1 MGSYSS
7 WVVGTDYC
15 EVRRTPRPD
24 LYNLLPR
31 EIIEQ
36 DQQSGH
42 MTYLDFWDDP
52 EESGVSLWDEAG
64 AIWDRTG
71 YKPVLESLFWVME
84 NESKEDLIELENLED
99 LRDPDRCPVEFLP
112 IWARSLGHALEEG
125 LSEKAQRETLQAI
138 VPLNKIRGKPIS
150 YVIFYRMLGY
160 RISAWPLWKKAV
172 HEAQD
177 RYARTRFDSVSAV
190 SGETLTTIPVGTLAS
205 PPVRPTSLRITDGV
219 ETFRDDGKG
228 GLIGNQGG
236 TGSIIYATGAY
247 RVNFATPP
255 AGAVSAD
262 YDHVDD
268 EYPYH
273 AARIDLDVFLVP
285 IGGGPPAVVD
295 ATFVKNILDRLDEV
309 NPIHVLVR
317 AFSFIYEDSDTVS
330 DFARDGAGCGP
341 EMVEDFWDGGQDFY
355 VGDLGIEGEDGY
367 LQISRSDGFEEIVL
381 DDLAPLVCPASDT
394 MTITSTP
401 AQPHDG
407 VW

>member
-7 WVVGTDYC
+7 WSVGSDYC
-15 EVRRTPRPD
+15 EVRRTPLPD
-24 LYNLLPR
+24 LYGLLPP

-36 DQQSGH
+36 DQQTGH
-42 MTYLDFWDDP
+42 LTYLDYWDDP
-52 EESGVSLWDEAG
+52 EKSGVDVWDEAG

-84 NESKEDLIELENLED
+84 QESREDLIALENLED
-99 LRDPDRCPVEFLP
+99 LRDPDRCPAAFLP
-112 IWARSLGHALEEG
+112 IWARSLGHSMEEG
-125 LSEKAQRETLQAI
+125 LSEMAQREVLKAI
-138 VPLNKIRGKPIS
+138 IPLNRIRGKPLS
-150 YVIFYRMLGY
+150 YAIFYRMIGY
-160 RISAWPLWKKAV
+160 RIAQWPLWKKDI

-177 RYARTRFDSVSAV
+177 RYARTRYDSVTAV
-190 SGETLTTIPVGTLAS
+190 SGETLLTVPIGALAS

-219 ETFRDDGKG
+219 EMFRDDGKG

-236 TGSIIYATGAY
+236 TGSIIYATGVY
-247 RVNFATPP
+247 RVNFAAPP

-273 AARIDLDVFLVP
+273 TARIDLDVFLVP
-285 IGGGPPAVVD
+285 IGGTVPSAVD
-295 ATFVKNILDRLDEV
+295 ATFVRHILERLDEV
-309 NPIHVLVR
+309 NPIHVLLR
-317 AFSFIYEDSDTVS
+317 NLSLIYETSDVVT

-341 EMVEDFWDGGQDFY
+341 EMAEDYGDGWENFY
-355 VGDLGIEGEDGY
+355 AGDKGMEGEDGY
-367 LQISRSDGFEEIVL
+367 LRISRSDGFEYIVL
-381 DDLAPLVCPASDT
+381 DDLAALVCPAKDT
-394 MTITSTP
+394 LTIASTP